1 MKSKNLTKRKDFKEE
16 NPNENNKKEEKMG
29 FTLYRVC
36 RTKRT
41 AQQVAYS
48 LRNQGYY
55 VRIRK
60 TASGYEIWVKPRSF
74 WDRF

>member
-1 MKSKNLTKRKDFKEE
+1 MKSKKLIERKDFKEE
-16 NPNENNKKEEKMG
+16 NLSDNNIKEVKMG
-29 FTLYRVC
+29 FRLYRVC

-41 AQQVAYS
+41 AQQIAYS
-48 LRNQGYY
+48 LRNKGYY

-60 TASGYEIWVKPRSF
+60 TIRGYEIWVKPRSF